1 MAKDNNGYKD
11 TDDKLLRAKRV
22 KNKAPAPVQ
31 ITAEQLLREA
41 REGQE
46 GEIRPPQQQINDATE
61 LADFRLRMRKGF
73 EDQVRRQKQN
83 ARVWIKYARWE
94 ESQKELDRARSV
106 WERLLEVDYRNH
118 TVWVEYAA
126 MEMRNKMI
134 NHARNVWER
143 AVQLLP
149 RVDQLWYKYIHM
161 EEMIGNVA
169 RAREIFRRWMDWM
182 PGQQGWIGFIEFEL
196 RYNEV
201 DHARA
206 IFERFVQ
213 CHPKADAWIR
223 YAKFEMKNGD
233 LARVRD
239 VYQTAV
245 DMLDNDKEAEQLFL
259 AFAEFEEGCK
269 EIERAR
275 SIYKLGR
282 DRIPKGMAAALYR
295 MFEEFEER
303 YGDRQGI
310 EDAIVNKA
318 RFKYEQEVRKD
329 PLDYDAW
336 FGYIRLEENAGN
348 KEKIRRVYDRAIANV
363 PPAQEKR
370 YWQCYIY
377 LWINY
382 ALYEEIDALDEDRAR
397 AVYRMCLELIPHK
410 KFTFAKMWILAA
422 EFEIRQLKLESARK
436 ILGTAIGKA
445 AKGKIFKKYIE
456 IEWQLCNADRC
467 RKLYEKYLHWSPE
480 NCYAWIRYAEFEKRI
495 CDTERARSVYE
506 LAIGQ
511 KQLDKPELLWKSYI
525 DFELAEREF
534 ERARNLYGRL
544 LERTRHVKVW
554 ISYAAFEAS
563 AVVGGDGM
571 RSEDVIEQ
579 KEQCIQRAR
588 RVFERASDYFRTSAP
603 ELKEQRS
610 MLLEQWLNMEKEFG
624 DFGDVTLVQAK
635 LPRRLKRRRP
645 IVIEDGVSAGFE
657 EYIDHLFPEEALNTN
672 CKLFEAAYNWKR
684 RKDSSAEDGDGKET

>member
-11 TDDKLLRAKRV
+11 TDDKLPRAKRV

-73 EDQVRRQKQN
+73 EDQVRRQKRN

-118 TVWVEYAA
+118 TVWVEYAG
-126 MEMRNKMI
+126 MEMKNKMI

-161 EEMIGNVA
+161 EEMMGNVA
-169 RAREIFRRWMDWM
+169 RAREIFRRWMDWT
-182 PGQQGWIGFIEFEL
+182 PDQQGWIEFIEFEL

-201 DHARA
+201 DQARA
-206 IFERFVQ
+206 IFEQFVQ

-245 DMLDNDKEAEQLFL
+245 DMVDYDEEAEQLFL

-282 DRIPKGMAAALYR
+282 DRIPKGKAASLHR
-295 MFEEFEER
+295 MSEEFEER
-303 YGDRQGI
+303 YGDRQAI
-310 EDAIVNKA
+310 EDAVVNKA
-318 RFKYEQEVRKD
+318 RFKYEQEVRKN

-348 KEKIRRVYDRAIANV
+348 KEKIRQVYDRAIANV

-370 YWQCYIY
+370 YWQRYIY

-382 ALYEEIDALDEDRAR
+382 ALYEEIDARDEDRAR

-445 AKGKIFKKYIE
+445 ARGKIFKRYIE
-456 IEWQLCNADRC
+456 IEWQLRNADRC

-480 NCYAWIRYAEFEKRI
+480 NCYAWISYAEFEEKN

-506 LAIGQ
+506 LAISQ

-544 LERTRHVKVW
+544 LERTQHVKVW
-554 ISYAAFEAS
+554 ISCAAFEAS
-563 AVVGGDGM
+563 AMVGGDGM

-579 KEQCIQRAR
+579 KEQCIRRAR

-610 MLLEQWLNMEKEFG
+610 MLLEQWRNTEEEFG

-635 LPRRLKRRRP
+635 LPRRLKRKRP
-645 IVIEDGVSAGFE
+645 IVVEDGGSAGFE
-657 EYIDHLFPEEALNTN
+657 EYIDYLFPEEAHNTN
-672 CKLFEAAYNWKR
+672 WKLFEAAYHWKR
-684 RKDSSAEDGDGKET
+684 RKDSSAEDAEDKET

>member
-11 TDDKLLRAKRV
+11 TDDKLSRAKKV

-31 ITAEQLLREA
+31 ITAEQLIREA

-46 GEIRPPQQQINDATE
+46 GEYRPPQQQINYATE

-73 EDQVRRQKQN
+73 EDQ
-83 ARVWIKYARWE
+83 YARWD
-94 ESQKELDRARSV
+94 ESQKELDCARSV
-106 WERLLEVDYRNH
+106 WERLLDVDYRNH
-118 TVWVEYAA
+118 TVWVEYAT
-126 MEMRNKMI
+126 MEMKNKMI

-143 AVQLLP
+143 AVQLLL

-169 RAREIFRRWMDWM
+169 RAREIFRRWMDWTLD
-182 PGQQGWIGFIEFEL
+182 QQGWIEFIEFEL

-201 DHARA
+201 DHARV
-206 IFERFVQ
+206 IFEQFVQ

-245 DMLDNDKEAEQLFL
+245 DMLDNDEEAERLFL

-282 DRIPKGMAAALYR
+282 DRIPKGKAASLYR

-303 YGDRQGI
+303 YGDRQ
-310 EDAIVNKA
+310 AI
-318 RFKYEQEVRKD
+318 RKN

-348 KEKIRRVYDRAIANV
+348 KEKIRQVYDRAIAN
-363 PPAQEKR
+363 
-370 YWQCYIY
+370 
-377 LWINY
+377 
-382 ALYEEIDALDEDRAR
+382 EIDARDEDHAR

-410 KFTFAKMWILAA
+410 KFTFAKMWILAV

-445 AKGKIFKKYIE
+445 AKGKIFKRYIE
-456 IEWQLCNADRC
+456 IEWQLRNADRC

-480 NCYAWIRYAEFEKRI
+480 NCYAWISYAEFEEKNY
-495 CDTERARSVYE
+495 DTERARSVYE

-544 LERTRHVKVW
+544 LERTQHVKVW

-563 AVVGGDGM
+563 ATVGGDGM
-571 RSEDVIEQ
+571 RSED
-579 KEQCIQRAR
+579 RAR

-610 MLLEQWLNMEKEFG
+610 MLLEQWRNTEEEFG

-635 LPRRLKRRRP
+635 LPRRLKRKRP
-645 IVIEDGVSAGFE
+645 IVIEDG
-657 EYIDHLFPEEALNTN
+657 EEARNTN
-672 CKLFEAAYNWKR
+672 WKLFEAAYHWKR
-684 RKDSSAEDGDGKET
+684 RKDSSAEDAEDKET

>member
-1 MAKDNNGYKD
+1 MAKDSNGYKD
-11 TDDKLLRAKRV
+11 TDDKLPRAKRV
-22 KNKAPAPVQ
+22 KNKSPAPVQ

-46 GEIRPPQQQINDATE
+46 GEFRPPEQQINDATE

-118 TVWVEYAA
+118 TVWVEYAG
-126 MEMRNKMI
+126 MEMKNKMI

-169 RAREIFRRWMDWM
+169 RARGIFRRWMDWM
-182 PGQQGWIGFIEFEL
+182 PDQQGWIKFIEFEL

-201 DHARA
+201 YHARA
-206 IFERFVQ
+206 IFEQFVQ

-245 DMLDNDKEAEQLFL
+245 DMLDNDEEAERLFL
-259 AFAEFEEGCK
+259 AFAEFEEGQ
-269 EIERAR
+269 A
-275 SIYKLGR
+275 
-282 DRIPKGMAAALYR
+282 
-295 MFEEFEER
+295 
-303 YGDRQGI
+303 I
-310 EDAIVNKA
+310 EDAVVNKA
-318 RFKYEQEVRKD
+318 RFKYEQEVRKN

-348 KEKIRRVYDRAIANV
+348 KEKIRQVYDRAIANV

-370 YWQCYIY
+370 YWQRYIY

-382 ALYEEIDALDEDRAR
+382 ALYEEIDARNEDHAR

-445 AKGKIFKKYIE
+445 AKGKIFKRYIE
-456 IEWQLCNADRC
+456 IEWQLRNADRC

-480 NCYAWIRYAEFEKRI
+480 NCYAWIRYAEFEKKL
-495 CDTERARSVYE
+495 CDAERARSVYE
-506 LAIGQ
+506 LAISQ

-534 ERARNLYGRL
+534 ERARDLYGRL
-544 LERTRHVKVW
+544 LQRTQHVKVW

-563 AVVGGDGM
+563 AMVGGDGM

-579 KEQCIQRAR
+579 KEQCIRRAR

-610 MLLEQWLNMEKEFG
+610 MLLEKWRNTEEEFG

-635 LPRRLKRRRP
+635 LPRRLKRKRP
-645 IVIEDGVSAGFE
+645 IVVEDGGSAGFE
-657 EYIDHLFPEEALNTN
+657 EYIDYLFPEEAHNTN
-672 CKLFEAAYNWKR
+672 RKLFEAAYHWKR
-684 RKDSSAEDGDGKET
+684 RKDSSAEDAEDKET

>member
-1 MAKDNNGYKD
+1 MAKDSNGYKD
-11 TDDKLLRAKRV
+11 TDDKLPQAKRV
-22 KNKAPAPVQ
+22 KNKSPAPVQ

-46 GEIRPPQQQINDATE
+46 GEFRPPQQQINDATE

-94 ESQKELDRARSV
+94 ESQKELDLARSV

-118 TVWVEYAA
+118 TVWVEYAG
-126 MEMRNKMI
+126 MEMKNKMI

-149 RVDQLWYKYIHM
+149 SVDQLWYKYIHM

-169 RAREIFRRWMDWM
+169 RARGIFRRWMDWM
-182 PGQQGWIGFIEFEL
+182 PDQQGWIKFIEFEL

-201 DHARA
+201 YQARA
-206 IFERFVQ
+206 IFEQFVQ

-233 LARVRD
+233 VAR
-239 VYQTAV
+239 
-245 DMLDNDKEAEQLFL
+245 
-259 AFAEFEEGCK
+259 
-269 EIERAR
+269 
-275 SIYKLGR
+275 LGR
-282 DRIPKGMAAALYR
+282 DRIPKGKADSLYR

-318 RFKYEQEVRKD
+318 RFKYEQEVRKNH
-329 PLDYDAW
+329 LDYDAW
-336 FGYIRLEENAGN
+336 FGYTRLEENAGN
-348 KEKIRRVYDRAIANV
+348 KEKIRQVYDRAIANV

-370 YWQCYIY
+370 YWQRYIY

-382 ALYEEIDALDEDRAR
+382 ALYEEIDARDEDHAR

-445 AKGKIFKKYIE
+445 AKGKIFKRYIE
-456 IEWQLCNADRC
+456 IEWQLRNADRC

-480 NCYAWIRYAEFEKRI
+480 NSYAWISYAEFEEKN
-495 CDTERARSVYE
+495 CDAERARSVYE
-506 LAIGQ
+506 LAISQ

-534 ERARNLYGRL
+534 ERARDLYGRL
-544 LERTRHVKVW
+544 LERTQHVKVW

-563 AVVGGDGM
+563 AMVGGDGM

-610 MLLEQWLNMEKEFG
+610 MLLEQWRNTEEEFG

-635 LPRRLKRRRP
+635 LPRRLKRKRP
-645 IVIEDGVSAGFE
+645 IVVEDGGSAGFE
-657 EYIDHLFPEEALNTN
+657 EYIDYLFPEEALNTN
-672 CKLFEAAYNWKR
+672 WKLFEAVYHWKR
-684 RKDSSAEDGDGKET
+684 RKDSSAEDGEDKET